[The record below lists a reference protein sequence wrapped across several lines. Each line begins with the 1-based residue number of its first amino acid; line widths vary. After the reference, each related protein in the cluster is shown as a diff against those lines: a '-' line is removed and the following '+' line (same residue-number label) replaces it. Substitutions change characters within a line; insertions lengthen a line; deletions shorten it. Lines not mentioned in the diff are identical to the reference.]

1 VQRPSSRTRPDG
13 TSPERGRSDAIW
25 PAFAAYAIA
34 LFLVLV
40 ATVVVLL
47 TVAAVRVDGAIARIG
62 PELARFGLS
71 AAGVMLAAGVS
82 AVVLIAVALVAARLE
97 GRSPRNGGLAER
109 LRLGRSRATA
119 TGLIATLVG
128 MVGLSLASGAA
139 SELLAGHDTNAAIEQ
154 IRSALSHLGFIR
166 VPLAVAAIAVGP
178 GIAEEIFFRGFLQKP
193 LIARWGRWPG
203 IAIAAFAFG
212 LMHLDL
218 VQGALAVA
226 AGLLLGWVA
235 ERFESIRP
243 AIAAHVAN
251 NAMFVVLVPFTH
263 SSANSRAA
271 NLVALTGGTT
281 VLLVAIAVL
290 KKSIAIR
297 PTLEQAKLI
306 ARANPG
312 GGA

>member
-1 VQRPSSRTRPDG
+1 MPSAP
-13 TSPERGRSDAIW
+13 PERGRNDAVW
-25 PAFAAYAIA
+25 PAFAAYVIA

-62 PELARFGLS
+62 PELARLGLS
-71 AAGVMLAAGVS
+71 AEGVMLAAAVS

-97 GRSPRNGGLAER
+97 RKSPSNRGLAER
-109 LRLGRSRATA
+109 LRLARSRATA
-119 TGLIATLVG
+119 TGLIATLGG

-139 SELLAGHDTNAAIEQ
+139 SELVAGHNSNAAIEQ
-154 IRSALSHLGFIR
+154 IRSALTHLGGIR

-178 GIAEEIFFRGFLQKP
+178 GIAEEIFFRGFLQRP

-203 IAIAAFAFG
+203 IAISAFAFG

-218 VQGALAVA
+218 VQGALAFA

-263 SSANSRAA
+263 STANSRTA
-271 NLVALTGGTT
+271 NLVALSGGTIA
-281 VLLVAIAVL
+281 LLVAIAVL
-290 KKSIAIR
+290 KRSIAVSGFDHAPAEPETCR
-297 PTLEQAKLI
+297 PTQPRSGKDH
-306 ARANPG
+306 
-312 GGA
+312 